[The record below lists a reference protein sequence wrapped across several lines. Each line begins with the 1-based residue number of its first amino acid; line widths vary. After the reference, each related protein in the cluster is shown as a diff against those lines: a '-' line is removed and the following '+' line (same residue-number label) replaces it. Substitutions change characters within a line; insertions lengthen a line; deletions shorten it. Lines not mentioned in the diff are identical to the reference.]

1 MKNYLI
7 TYSCAM
13 FLLASCGLVVLAAL
27 FIFLQEYS
35 KFHFFFIEQS
45 QLFQFTGEY
54 ISEKLAMPGGFALTL
69 SEFLVQFFIYP
80 YAGAGITAGLLL
92 LTGLGMRGIVRRI
105 APDTNCF
112 LLYLIPIVLIMFLHF
127 DFIPEMIS
135 GCTGINHRLC
145 AIPCVS
151 AIMKHYGKVIIL
163 YLLYYFFHK

>member
-1 MKNYLI
+1 MKLKV
-7 TYSCAM
+7 TA
-13 FLLASCGLVVLAAL
+13 FWLVVLAAL

-92 LTGLGMRGIVRRI
+92 LTGLGMRGDCS
-105 APDTNCF
+105 PDRFGHELFPALSDPGCF
-112 LLYLIPIVLIMFLHF
+112 NYVPPF
-127 DFIPEMIS
+127 
-135 GCTGINHRLC
+135 
-145 AIPCVS
+145 
-151 AIMKHYGKVIIL
+151 
-163 YLLYYFFHK
+163 

>member
-1 MKNYLI
+1 MKLKV
-7 TYSCAM
+7 TA
-13 FLLASCGLVVLAAL
+13 FWLVVLAAL

-105 APDTNCF
+105 ASDTNCF
-112 LLYLIPIVLIMFLHF
+112 LL
-127 DFIPEMIS
+127 
-135 GCTGINHRLC
+135 
-145 AIPCVS
+145 
-151 AIMKHYGKVIIL
+151 
-163 YLLYYFFHK
+163 